1 MSWYAYITE
10 ATNELLSEVN
20 RMKLLNMTPKD
31 FGLCVRSDQAA
42 LMVTARNK
50 MRSAQDYTMTLSLN
64 GRVVETPFLY
74 STAQVEQD
82 NLRATENLLSE
93 LQKAY
98 RHEKD
103 DAGLALKAPQFR
115 NVKKD
120 YIIEYLSTY
129 NTHPLNFDFHAEDF
143 VKILREDKGAD
154 LNKWDVMIASGKGE
168 ERDLAGIPVRTVQR
182 IFDYKAKQNAY
193 QMSGKGSRLGSRDAG
208 KGGLT
213 SDTVEKIEDALRHIE
228 PEKKN
233 FSQADYFKT
242 GIRRNPLLVIYP
254 VQLKAEPGTEKE
266 KLAQKAS
273 VPLIGLSIGIPRVE
287 GQEDKKYNYKINV
300 VKWKE
305 LYEVEHGEDL
315 EEQDSTIPEE

>member
-1 MSWYAYITE
+1 MS
-10 ATNELLSEVN
+10 
-20 RMKLLNMTPKD
+20 
-31 FGLCVRSDQAA
+31 
-42 LMVTARNK
+42 
-50 MRSAQDYTMTLSLN
+50 
-64 GRVVETPFLY
+64 
-74 STAQVEQD
+74 
-82 NLRATENLLSE
+82 
-93 LQKAY
+93 
-98 RHEKD
+98 
-103 DAGLALKAPQFR
+103 
-115 NVKKD
+115 KKT
-120 YIIEYLSTY
+120 IIEYLSTY

-154 LNKWDVMIASGKGE
+154 LDKWDVMIASGKGE
-168 ERDLAGIPVRTVQR
+168 ERDLAEIPVRTVQR

-213 SDTVEKIEDALRHIE
+213 SDTVEKIEDTLRHIE
-228 PEKKN
+228 PKNKN

-266 KLAQKAS
+266 KLAQKAA

-305 LYEVEHGEDL
+305 LYEVEQGEELDEL
-315 EEQDSTIPEE
+315 DSTIPEE